1 MVLSASQNPLSTT
14 NPVGTKLERRSDC
27 CMALIPPE
35 KAPRES
41 HTASNLSQS
50 QNCMPNDSRMPSLQD
65 ASSLP
70 RDAIRRPRDTPIW
83 KLEASR

>member
-27 CMALIPPE
+27 RMALIPPE

-41 HTASNLSQS
+41 QTASNLSQS
-50 QNCMPNDSRMPSLQD
+50 
-65 ASSLP
+65 
-70 RDAIRRPRDTPIW
+70 PIGV
-83 KLEASR
+83 SV